1 MHLATVMAVF
11 QRNVQA
17 RCIVLDIS
25 VLKKQMTDDTFYAD
39 VALFA
44 LCDQANE
51 GNLCA
56 IGTRQTMIAG
66 SVFFCAF

>member
-11 QRNVQA
+11 QRNVHA
-17 RCIVLDIS
+17 LCIVLDIS
-25 VLKKQMTDDTFYAD
+25 VLKKHMTDDTFYAD
-39 VALFA
+39 VTLFT

-66 SVFFCAF
+66 SVIF